1 MLSRA
6 AALASLALF
15 VLVHL
20 AAAGLTRSAP
30 RGTGLLLPWVVLGL
44 LLPWLSLGFVVL
56 AVLAALVLTTLIL
69 VRHKYLANACH
80 HCERYRFGNFK
91 AVRRREPLRRG

>member
-6 AALASLALF
+6 AALASLTLF

-20 AAAGLTRSAP
+20 AAAGLTRPA
-30 RGTGLLLPWVVLGL
+30 RGTGLLLPWVVLGV
-44 LLPWLSLGFVVL
+44 LLPRLSLGFIVL
-56 AVLAALVLTTLIL
+56 AVLAALVLTTLVL

-80 HCERYRFGNFK
+80 H
-91 AVRRREPLRRG
+91 

>member
-6 AALASLALF
+6 AALASLTLF

-20 AAAGLTRSAP
+20 ASAGLTRPA
-30 RGTGLLLPWVVLGL
+30 RGTGLLLPWVVLGV
-44 LLPWLSLGFVVL
+44 LLPRLSLGFIVL
-56 AVLAALVLTTLIL
+56 AVLAALVLTTLVL

-80 HCERYRFGNFK
+80 H
-91 AVRRREPLRRG
+91 